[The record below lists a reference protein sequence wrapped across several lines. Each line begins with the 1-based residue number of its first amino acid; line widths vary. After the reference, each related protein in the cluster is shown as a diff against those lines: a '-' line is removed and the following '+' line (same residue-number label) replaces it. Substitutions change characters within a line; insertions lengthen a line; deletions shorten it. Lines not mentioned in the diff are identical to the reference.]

1 MTMTIE
7 TFIITLIDNEVSTKA
22 AAKCIE
28 SIEKMRL
35 PLDVKTFKAVDHNE
49 AERVM
54 DFFKLKW
61 TYPTGDDEE
70 VSFHVR
76 NSYHEDLFGTGY
88 DLSLR
93 PYKTKNINKRIGC
106 ALSHYSLWQY
116 AERNNKPII
125 VLEHDAEFIFNRY
138 THSALLDFPKKGKNI
153 IGLNSP
159 FNATFSAKIYDKN
172 VRNAHLGYHS
182 LNSNDFDLVNV
193 PYVKPQRSDIPQGL
207 AGNSAY
213 YLTPD
218 AASSLLDL
226 VDSVGLWPNDAL
238 ICKQLAEI
246 EKIRIRQVYPY
257 MTKVQGT
264 KSTTTL

>member
-22 AAKCIE
+22 ATKCVE
-28 SIEKMRL
+28 SIEKMSL
-35 PLDVKTFKAVDHNE
+35 PLDVKTFKAVDHYE
-49 AERVM
+49 AERAM

-61 TYPTGDDEE
+61 TYPTGDDKE
-70 VSFHVR
+70 VSFYVR
-76 NSYHEDLFGTGY
+76 NMYADGMFGTGY
-88 DLSLR
+88 NLSLR

-106 ALSHYSLWQY
+106 ALSHYSLWRY
-116 AERNNKPII
+116 AELNNKPII

-138 THSALLDFPKKGKNI
+138 TDIALLNFPKKGKNI

-193 PYVKPQRSDIPQGL
+193 PYVNPHRSDIPQGL

-238 ICKQLAEI
+238 ICKQLAVI